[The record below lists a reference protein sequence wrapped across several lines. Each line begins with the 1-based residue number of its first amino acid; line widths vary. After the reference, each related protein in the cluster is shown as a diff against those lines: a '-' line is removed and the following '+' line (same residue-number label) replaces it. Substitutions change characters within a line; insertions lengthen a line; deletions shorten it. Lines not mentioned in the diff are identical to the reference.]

1 MNTKSDNT
9 PESIGV
15 NDPGYSR
22 SSTQPFF
29 WSVRARVM
37 GKPFDL
43 RRTTDCRRS
52 RIVRFPGRLLSS
64 ARSPAL
70 SNVA

>member
-1 MNTKSDNT
+1 MTTKSDNT

-22 SSTQPFF
+22 SSHAA
-29 WSVRARVM
+29 VLLVGAARVM
-37 GKPFDL
+37 GKPLDL

-52 RIVRFPGRLLSS
+52 RIVRFPGQLLSS